1 MRNAVMS
8 AYAKA
13 SLVIQADE
21 RSGARLQA
29 RIAAEQGR
37 AVYLYEPIMKHEA
50 WAQGMVDKG
59 KALFIQTAQEI
70 V

>member
-8 AYAKA
+8 AYAQA
-13 SLVIQADE
+13 SLVIQADD

-29 RIAAEQGR
+29 RIAAKQGR

-50 WAQGMVDKG
+50 WAQGMVEKSQ
-59 KALFIQTAQEI
+59 ARFIQSVDELN
-70 V
+70 